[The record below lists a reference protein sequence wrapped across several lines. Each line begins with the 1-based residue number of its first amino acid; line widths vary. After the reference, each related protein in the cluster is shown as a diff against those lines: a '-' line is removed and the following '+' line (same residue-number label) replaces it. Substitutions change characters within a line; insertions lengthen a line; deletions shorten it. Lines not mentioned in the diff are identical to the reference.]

1 MNNEI
6 PKAVVEKRKRSNIS
20 WLIPL
25 IALMA
30 TSWLIYK
37 SISEAGVDIIVN
49 FGNGNGFK
57 AGKTAV
63 VYKGY
68 KLGKITKITIGKDLK
83 SVNAHI
89 NINKDA
95 ANFINREGTEF
106 WIVKPK
112 FSVSEIS
119 GLDTIVGG
127 VYIEVKPKT
136 INQIALE
143 KIPKQY
149 KFMGSTE
156 KPFKYYNEEGLNIT
170 LKSKDLSGINNGTPI
185 FYKKFKIGEVI
196 ASKLEKNGVDI
207 FINIQKKYE
216 NLINRSSVFWNIS
229 GIKINAGLKGVN
241 IEMDSFTS
249 LISGG
254 ITFETFDDKAP
265 KIEDN
270 NEFVLYKNIKEVDFD
285 KTIVTFILD
294 NAKGLEKN
302 STPIVY
308 KGVKIGVIKSIEL
321 DENNKIIAKAS
332 LEKKFSKFNNEGTK
346 YHKVD
351 AKIDLTQIKNLDT
364 LIHGIYINIIPGVGK
379 YTDTFTLYDSSKS
392 IEEKEVIDITIKS
405 DKLYN
410 LKNGSKIYYKNIQ
423 VGMIKSHQFSKDLKH
438 ILINVHINMEYQHL
452 INDRT
457 LFYSISSTLIE
468 SKNFNFKVNFE
479 GIDPFINGG
488 IGLEYTKSNKQSPKN
503 RYWLYESLIDLLA
516 VKQKYSDGIRVKI
529 QTKEN
534 IPLEVNAPIYHRNT
548 KIGFIEQFV
557 DSPTTSYAV
566 FFIEKEY
573 KKLVHDYSKFYMQKA
588 IEAKASLAEGI
599 NIKVGSLQ
607 TLLRGSI
614 ILTNS
619 FKTIDKEIKKSFQ
632 YKLYN
637 DFENLPIKKYSL
649 NLTFENIEG
658 LNANSIKLMYK
669 GIKVGKITS
678 IKLNRNLK
686 QLDAKAYVYENFKNL
701 CLDGSS
707 FYIVKPDISLKGV
720 SGLDTIIKGSYVNIV
735 KGVGKLTRN
744 FDVYTKKPSK
754 STLNQGKR
762 FTLRAKDSGSL
773 STSSLVYYKKI
784 NIGVIEEIDL
794 DNNAKYVTIKV
805 FIYKKYQ
812 NLIRENTK
820 FYNVSGIDIDLSL
833 LGANIR
839 ADSLN
844 TVVFGGISFST
855 PNSFGNLAKNNTQFR
870 LYKKAK
876 EAWLNFNPEILL
888 NKGK

>member
-49 FGNGNGFK
+49 FENGNGFK
-57 AGKTAV
+57 AGKTSV

-68 KLGKITKITIGKDLK
+68 KLGKITKVTVGKDLK

-95 ANFINREGTEF
+95 ADFITREGTEF

-149 KFMGSTE
+149 KFIGSTE

-170 LKSKDLSGINNGTPI
+170 LKSKDLSGINTGTPI

-196 ASKLEKNGVDI
+196 ASKLEKNGVDV

-216 NLINRSSVFWNIS
+216 NLINKSTIFWNIS
-229 GIKINAGLKGVN
+229 GIKVNAGLKGLN

-254 ITFETFDDKAP
+254 ITFETFDDKAQ
-265 KIEDN
+265 KIENN
-270 NEFVLYKNIKEVDFD
+270 NEFILYKSIKEVDFD
-285 KTIVTFILD
+285 KTIVTFVLD
-294 NAKGLEKN
+294 NAKGLEEN
-302 STPIVY
+302 RTPIVY
-308 KGVKIGVIKSIEL
+308 KGVKIGVIKSIDL
-321 DENNKIIAKAS
+321 DENNKIIAKAT

-364 LIHGIYINIIPGVGK
+364 LIHGVYINIIPGVGK
-379 YTDTFTLYDSSKS
+379 YTDTFTLYDSNKS
-392 IEEKEVIDITIKS
+392 IMKKKIIDISIKS

-423 VGMIKSHQFSKDLKH
+423 VGFVKSHQFTKDLNH
-438 ILINVHINMEYQHL
+438 ILINAHINVEYQHL
-452 INDRT
+452 INDKT
-457 LFYSISSTLIE
+457 LFYSISNTLIE
-468 SKNFNFKVNFE
+468 SKNLDLKVNFE

-488 IGLEYTKSNKQSPKN
+488 IGLEYTKSNKKSPKN

-516 VKQKYSDGIRVKI
+516 VKQKYSEGIRIKI
-529 QTKEN
+529 QTKGSL
-534 IPLEVNAPIYHRNT
+534 PLSENAPIYHRNT

-557 DSPTTSYAV
+557 DTRKTPYAV
-566 FFIEKEY
+566 LFIEKEY
-573 KKLVHDYSKFYMQKA
+573 KKLIHDYSKFYMQKA
-588 IEAKASLAEGI
+588 IKARASLEEGI
-599 NIKVGSLQ
+599 NIQVGSLQ

-619 FKTIDKEIKKSFQ
+619 FKIDDREIKKSFK
-632 YKLYN
+632 YKLYT

-649 NLTFENIEG
+649 NLTFEDIEG
-658 LNANSIKLMYK
+658 LNHKNIKLMYK

-678 IKLNRNLK
+678 VNLNKNLN

-707 FYIVKPDISLKGV
+707 FYIVKPNISLKGV

-735 KGVGKLTRN
+735 KGTGKLKN
-744 FDVYTKKPSK
+744 HFEVYNAKPSK

-762 FTLRAKDSGSL
+762 FILRAKDSGSL

-784 NIGVIEEIDL
+784 NIGVIEDIDL
-794 DNNAKYVTIKV
+794 DNNAKYVNIQIFV
-805 FIYKKYQ
+805 DEKYEK
-812 NLIRENTK
+812 LIRENSK

-833 LGANIR
+833 LGANIK

-844 TVVFGGISFST
+844 TVVFGGVSFST
-855 PNSFGNLAKNNTQFR
+855 PDTFGALAKNNTQFT
-870 LYKKAK
+870 LHK
-876 EAWLNFNPEILL
+876 EAKDEWLKFNPEILL
-888 NKGK
+888 NKGN

>member
-1 MNNEI
+1 MNNET

-37 SISEAGVDIIVN
+37 SISEAGVDIVVN
-49 FGNGNGFK
+49 FDNGNGFK

-68 KLGKITKITIGKDLK
+68 KLGKITKVTIGKDLK

-95 ANFINREGTEF
+95 ADFITREGTEF

-112 FSVSEIS
+112 FSMTEIS
-119 GLDTIVGG
+119 GLDTIITG

-136 INQIALE
+136 TNKIALE
-143 KIPKQY
+143 KIPKHY
-149 KFMGSTE
+149 KFLGSTE
-156 KPFKYYNEEGLNIT
+156 KPLKYYNEEGLNIT
-170 LKSKDLSGINNGTPI
+170 LKSKDLSGINTGTPI

-196 ASKLEKNGVDI
+196 ASKLKKNGVDI

-216 NLINRSSVFWNIS
+216 HLINKSTIFWNIS
-229 GIKINAGLKGVN
+229 GIKVDAGLKGIN

-265 KIEDN
+265 KIEKN
-270 NEFVLYKNIKEVDFD
+270 TQFVLYKNIKEVDFD
-285 KTIVTFILD
+285 KTIVTFVLN
-294 NAKGLEKN
+294 NAKGLEKDK
-302 STPIVY
+302 TPIVY

-332 LEKKFSKFNNEGTK
+332 LDKKFSKFNKKGTK

-351 AKIDLTQIKNLDT
+351 VKIDLTQIKNLDT
-364 LIHGIYINIIPGVGK
+364 LIHGIYINIIPGEGE
-379 YTDTFTLYDSSKS
+379 YTDTFTLYDSSQN
-392 IEEKEVIDITIKS
+392 IEKKEVIDITIKS

-410 LKNGSKIYYKNIQ
+410 LQNGSIIYYKNIQ
-423 VGMIKSHQFSKDLKH
+423 VGFIKSHKFTKDLKN
-438 ILINVHINMEYQHL
+438 ILINAHINVQYQHL
-452 INDRT
+452 INDKT
-457 LFYSISSTLIE
+457 LFYSISNTLIE
-468 SKNFNFKVNFE
+468 SKNLDLKLNFE
-479 GIDPFINGG
+479 GLSPFINGG
-488 IGLEYTKSNKQSPKN
+488 IGLEYTKSKKKSPRN
-503 RYWLYESLIDLLA
+503 RYWLYDSLIDLLA
-516 VKQKYSDGIRVKI
+516 VKQKYNDGIRIKI

-534 IPLEVNAPIYHRNT
+534 VSLKANAPIYHRNT

-557 DSPTTSYAV
+557 DTHNTSYAV
-566 FFIEKEY
+566 FFIEKKY
-573 KKLVHDYSKFYMQKA
+573 KKLLHEYSKFYMQKA
-588 IEAKASLAEGI
+588 IEAKASLEEGI

-619 FKTIDKEIKKSFQ
+619 FKTKDKKIKKSFK
-632 YKLYN
+632 YVLYS

-649 NLTFENIEG
+649 NLTFEDIEG
-658 LNANSIKLMYK
+658 LHHNNIKLMYK
-669 GIKVGKITS
+669 GIKVGKVSS
-678 IKLNRNLK
+678 IKLNKNLN
-686 QLDAKAYVYENFKNL
+686 QLDAEAYIYENFKNL
-701 CLDGSS
+701 CLDGTS

-720 SGLDTIIKGSYVNIV
+720 SGLDTIIKGSYVNII
-735 KGVGKLTRN
+735 KGEGKLKTH
-744 FDVYTKKPSK
+744 FDVYNAKPSK
-754 STLNQGKR
+754 STLHQGKR
-762 FTLRAKDSGSL
+762 FNLIAKDSGSL
-773 STSSLVYYKKI
+773 SPSSLVYYKKI
-784 NIGVIEEIDL
+784 NIGVIEDIDL
-794 DNNAKYVTIKV
+794 DNNTKYVTIKV

-820 FYNVSGIDIDLSL
+820 FYNVSGVDIELSL
-833 LGANIR
+833 LGAKIR

-855 PNSFGNLAKNNTQFR
+855 PNSFGNLAKSNAQFK
-870 LYKKAK
+870 LHEKAQI
-876 EAWLNFNPEILL
+876 EWLSFNPEILL